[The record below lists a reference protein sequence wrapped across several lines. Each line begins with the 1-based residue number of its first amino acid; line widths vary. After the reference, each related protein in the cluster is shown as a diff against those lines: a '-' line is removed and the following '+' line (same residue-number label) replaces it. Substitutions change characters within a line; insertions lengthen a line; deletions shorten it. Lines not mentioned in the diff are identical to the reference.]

1 MCIIHCKRDN
11 HVLQVVQNK
20 AEIRCSSAIRDQKQ
34 IFLTSLFISHIQ
46 ALFYSLSILHLQW
59 QMLGHCRLLSWRPL
73 TGIDGFNILCAFKVF
88 SVRYLGGSAWNH
100 IYHYIRQPARAKHL
114 WMHQGEGYDIP
125 CRVHVYFICC
135 ILKAVANCINCI
147 LFYIILHY

>member
-59 QMLGHCRLLSWRPL
+59 QMSGHCRLLSWRPL
-73 TGIDGFNILCAFKVF
+73 TGIDGFNISCAFKVF
-88 SVRYLGGSAWNH
+88 SVRYLGG
-100 IYHYIRQPARAKHL
+100 
-114 WMHQGEGYDIP
+114 G
-125 CRVHVYFICC
+125 C
-135 ILKAVANCINCI
+135 LKSY
-147 LFYIILHY
+147 LPLHKAACKSKAFVDAPGRKL